1 MPKLNPQAEEINQTL
16 KKDNP
21 VIYRLLSD
29 RGRGFYFPKLGII
42 KQSADAK
49 GKRIDATIG
58 IATEDDGSPLRLE
71 SISGKI
77 GLDPKHVFPYASSY
91 GLLELRK
98 TWQELILRKNPSLKE
113 RISLPV
119 VTQALTHGLSVAGS
133 LFLNPGDRILIPDKF
148 WGNYRLIF
156 ENMYGAALIPFN
168 TFKNGG
174 FDVEALQAALSK
186 EKGKIVLLM
195 NFPNNP
201 AGYTPTDK
209 EASAIVQAI
218 TESAASGKDILA
230 VMDDAY
236 FGLVYEKGIFRES
249 LFALLAGAHE
259 NITAVKADAATK
271 EEYVWGLRVG
281 FLTFSSKGIT
291 EQSCAALQEKTAGIV
306 RGSISNASHLSQSLI
321 LQALSSPS
329 YANEKAA
336 KFDLLRKR
344 YEKVKS
350 IFREHGGRYS
360 KYFSPLPYNSGYF
373 MCVELAENRNAED
386 VRQILLKNYDTGVI
400 SQGSLLRVAFSATP
414 TDLLPEVFEN
424 IFKACGELG

>member
-1 MPKLNPQAEEINQTL
+1 MPKLNPQAEEINRVL
-16 KKDNP
+16 EKDNP
-21 VIYRLLSD
+21 VLYRLLSD
-29 RGRGFYFPKLGII
+29 RGCGFYFPKLGIV

-77 GLDPKHVFPYASSY
+77 GLDPKQVFPYASSY

-98 TWQELILRKNPSLKE
+98 AWRESIIRKNPSLKE

-119 VTQALTHGLSVAGS
+119 VTQALTHGLSVVGS

-148 WGNYRLIF
+148 WGNYRLIL
-156 ENMYGAALIPFN
+156 ENMYGAVLVPFN

-174 FDVEALQAALSK
+174 FDVEALRVALSK
-186 EKGKIVLLM
+186 EKGKIILLL

-201 AGYTPTDK
+201 AGYTPTDQ
-209 EASAIVQAI
+209 EASAIVKAV
-218 TESAASGKDILA
+218 TESAAGGNDILA

-249 LFALLAGAHE
+249 LFALLAQAHE
-259 NITAVKADAATK
+259 NIAAVKADAATK

-281 FLTFSSKGIT
+281 FLTYSSKGIT
-291 EQSCAALQEKTAGIV
+291 EQSCAVLEEKTGGVV

-321 LQALSSPS
+321 LQALASPS
-329 YANEKAA
+329 YADEKAA
-336 KFDLLRKR
+336 KFDLLRRR

-350 IFREHGGRYS
+350 IFKEHGSRYS

-373 MCVELAENRNAED
+373 MCVELAGNRSAED
-386 VRQILLKNYDTGVI
+386 VRQILLKKYDTGII
-400 SQGSLLRVAFSATP
+400 SQGNLVRVAFSATP
-414 TDLLPEVFEN
+414 TNLLPEVFEN
-424 IFKACGELG
+424 VFKACGELG